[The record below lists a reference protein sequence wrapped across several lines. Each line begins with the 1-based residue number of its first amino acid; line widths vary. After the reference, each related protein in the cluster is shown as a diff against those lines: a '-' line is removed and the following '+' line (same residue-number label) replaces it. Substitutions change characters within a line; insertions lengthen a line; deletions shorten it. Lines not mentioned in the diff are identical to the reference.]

1 MKLWLT
7 KQNNGLYMLSY
18 FKPVKENILGTH
30 KEDVYIIPGEPIGV
44 RNLCS
49 EILRITNIEQELKV
63 GESIRI
69 ELLGRILNDHTD

>member
-7 KQNNGLYMLSY
+7 KQSNGLYMLSL
-18 FKPVKENILGTH
+18 FKPTTNTIKGTH

-49 EILRITNIEQELKV
+49 EILKVLCIENELQI

-69 ELLGRILNDHTD
+69 ELTGRILNGSSD